1 LDRSALSYLVGGEGR
16 YFGIVGCPNF
26 IREWMQI
33 EKESQAA

>member
-1 LDRSALSYLVGGEGR
+1 VEKAAI
-16 YFGIVGCPNF
+16 FGIVACPDF